1 MNRTFYKQSTTMN
14 SSMTPSSTVSHH
26 PSRIPKKS
34 IIEEPSDFIEYDNDD
49 IDDDVDSLMTLNE
62 PHPSKIAG
70 KIDRN
75 CLKILYPCFK
85 EIGLIRP
92 NTTEKQFCS
101 MSPETLHMDCVQCG
115 ITPSVEKMLFPILK
129 GSINKAPSNN
139 KVFEQVPIGK
149 DNGYYFNQ
157 ERVELEQ
164 VSIYICRERR
174 QEIYVKKGSK
184 DWFTVGLQDQYKKSK
199 NSKYKRLVYYNRRI
213 MNRAISWY
221 QLEALIDIPEA
232 RTSEHGGL
240 MFDSGLKRWYWSDGD
255 SSGSLRSSLRS
266 SLRGSRK
273 KSPQY
278 SSYDSSY
285 EPPMRSSYGSF
296 HRMSYRLCHEMS
308 HDEYSD

>member
-1 MNRTFYKQSTTMN
+1 MNKTFYRQSSTN
-14 SSMTPSSTVSHH
+14 HSMTPSSTVSQHH
-26 PSRIPKKS
+26 SKAPRMATI
-34 IIEEPSDFIEYDNDD
+34 EPSPSEFLEDDN
-49 IDDDVDSLMTLNE
+49 IDDDMDFLITPNE
-62 PHPSKIAG
+62 PPPAKITW
-70 KIDRN
+70 KIDRS
-75 CLKILYPCFK
+75 CLKVLYPCFK

-129 GSINKAPSNN
+129 GSINKAPSND
-139 KVFEQVPIGK
+139 KVFERVPIGK
-149 DNGYYFNQ
+149 DNGYYFNP
-157 ERVELEQ
+157 EKVELEQ

-174 QEIYVKKGSK
+174 QEIYMKKGSK
-184 DWFTVGLQDQYKKSK
+184 DWFTVELQDQYKKSK
-199 NSKYKRLVYYNRRI
+199 NSKYKRLVYYNHRI

-232 RTSEHGGL
+232 RPSEHGGL

-255 SSGSLRSSLRS
+255 TSCSLRSSLRS
-266 SLRGSRK
+266 SPRNSHK

-278 SSYDSSY
+278 SSY

-296 HRMSYRLCHEMS
+296 HRMSYRLCH
-308 HDEYSD
+308 DEYSD

>member
-1 MNRTFYKQSTTMN
+1 MNPSMN
-14 SSMTPSSTVSHH
+14 LSISPSSTVSQH
-26 PSRIPKKS
+26 PPKSPKKS
-34 IIEEPSDFIEYDNDD
+34 TIEEPSDFLEDDMDAD
-49 IDDDVDSLMTLNE
+49 IDDDVDFLMTPNE
-62 PHPSKIAG
+62 PPPAKITG
-70 KIDRN
+70 KIDRS
-75 CLKILYPCFK
+75 CLKVLYPCFK

-129 GSINKAPSNN
+129 GSINKAPSND

-174 QEIYVKKGSK
+174 QEIYTKKGSK
-184 DWFTVGLQDQYKKSK
+184 DWFTVELQDQYKKSK

-213 MNRAISWY
+213 MNRAISWH

-232 RTSEHGGL
+232 RPLEHGGL

-255 SSGSLRSSLRS
+255 NSGSLKSDYRNSLRSSH
-266 SLRGSRK
+266 K
-273 KSPQY
+273 KSTQY
-278 SSYDSSY
+278 SSYEPSY
-285 EPPMRSSYGSF
+285 EPSMRSSYGSF
-296 HRMSYRLCHEMS
+296 HRMSYRLCHN
-308 HDEYSD
+308 EYGD

>member
-1 MNRTFYKQSTTMN
+1 MNRTFYKQSTMAH
-14 SSMTPSSTVSHH
+14 SMTSPRNPSKS
-26 PSRIPKKS
+26 PKKS
-34 IIEEPSDFIEYDNDD
+34 IIEEPSDFLEDDMDAD
-49 IDDDVDSLMTLNE
+49 IDDDVDFLMTLNE
-62 PHPSKIAG
+62 PPQTKITG

-75 CLKILYPCFK
+75 CLKVLYPCFK

-129 GSINKAPSNN
+129 GSINKAPSND

-149 DNGYYFNQ
+149 DNGFYFNP
-157 ERVELEQ
+157 EKVELEQ

-174 QEIYVKKGSK
+174 QEIYVKKGSQ
-184 DWFTVGLQDQYKKSK
+184 DWFTVELQDQYKKSK

-232 RTSEHGGL
+232 RPSEHGGL
-240 MFDSGLKRWYWSDGD
+240 MFDSSLKRWYWSDGD
-255 SSGSLRSSLRS
+255 NSGSLRN

-278 SSYDSSY
+278 SYYDPSY
-285 EPPMRSSYGSF
+285 ESPMRSSYGSF
-296 HRMSYRLCHEMS
+296 HRMSYRMCHEMPHEML
-308 HDEYSD
+308 HDEYSE